1 MAKPAGYYSPEA
13 IQSRQQK
20 ARDEW
25 EQTYNQPKS
34 EEKKPLE
41 VSIQPT
47 EAQSLVNQLMPN
59 YKDNN
64 ADIENLK
71 PVPYL
76 AYNNTSHGFAYY
88 GTGFT
93 GFARKVWADLT
104 DPKKFQQDL
113 SILDDDDQD
122 AVLGAYQNRLDSW
135 EKIIEQKTKWS
146 AWGEKIFGLSAKEVA
161 ALPAG
166 LGTEKEITEG
176 VSEVKGDSEAEA
188 KLREAGTLLARG
200 VRLGVDTTQNA
211 IWGGLEILSLAD
223 KGVRKIISATQG
235 LDAVA
240 DQFDK
245 DDPKNIFEK
254 LVSTGSIAVGK
265 DVFTVASAVSQGKI
279 TWADAKESIQDFQ
292 KGSEM
297 AYTMVFD
304 EAMRAEFEKGI
315 AEGKDPGLLAQ
326 DLGRIGIELAGSILG
341 DPTTYLG
348 VGIVKPSLAKGTP
361 MKLFGKNITLFGVQ
375 QKLPWETVGRIPTF
389 GEILNLNVGARK
401 LAQGANR
408 FANNNLPELDGLL
421 EKAGDITNERVAA
434 EVIKEAVTK
443 TAQKFDDLRK
453 HKKYMSSL
461 ATVDRDGKVRR
472 MSSDA
477 DFFIKNL
484 MGNAGLD
491 ETIMTLRDMANLR
504 KGGSKAI
511 EAAKNLLPKK
521 DYVYSDVGMMVGEV
535 LSRLDDGKMFEAIKS
550 STNHIET
557 HNVIYRKLE
566 SVIGDLIPSTDEM
579 LEAAAKLKKGEKITA
594 KEKELAE
601 MAKEIPAVVRTIN
614 RITRPAEKISKKT
627 TGGMVQLF
635 MNFVPRAW
643 ARNIYGQGVMLAM
656 QQGMWSALD
665 ISIEAFVKSPVKKYS
680 DDVIKMANDSI
691 VRKLGFSP
699 IEATKGIGDVLDAG
713 KKTKYG
719 FLPAMQRSE
728 QITASRIIEKT
739 VTDELQK
746 AIPSVLKNM
755 DEWDGLMS
763 ILPTEQQSLMNV
775 ALQRASGN
783 LDDALD
789 IFRNATKNGEIDAWR
804 LTEPSKDMRNHLTS
818 LGMMDEFYEMQR
830 AAESAD
836 DFKAFIQKFAEKY
849 DGFVT
854 KNGQKLPSTL
864 TKMPEELYKF
874 GEDLANNADPADLN
888 LHAELIQSWQNTID
902 TLRETVNKTFST
914 ADQIA
919 FMAAQQQNPNA
930 PAFFEAVQVAKQK
943 VEQAHK
949 LPSES
954 YRAINALRDQVQVL
968 KEQIKTADKAEL
980 LRLWDKKYDYKG
992 GFFKLSDIYTEQD
1005 LSKLTPEIFRQ
1016 RMWTAF
1022 FETSANVYRTGNNQY
1037 YAKSLEVI
1045 DEMAKA
1051 LGTTIDNIAVAEKG
1065 GDNPYRVLSMMQKQA
1080 EDIESAIAWKRL
1092 LRQFDFAEMPK
1103 KPDGTSILLQDV
1115 VGDFK
1120 KVFDKW
1126 EGGRS
1131 HIVNSVRKDTGK
1143 ALKYEDIT
1151 LEQAWK
1157 AIQRRKR
1164 IPPDDGTMSMERVLV
1179 ETKEAFL
1186 ADVNKWA
1193 DKVTSEWGVKVP
1205 SSSID
1210 FSEQLKKFRPAYESR
1225 MQSVR
1230 TMAGRVAV
1238 EARDFVLHDYDKTYM
1253 DHALTYLLGN
1263 SFHYWT
1269 TRTYGKMAQNLVDSP
1284 KTANAYLA
1292 YKEYITKEHAGM
1304 PDFYRQ
1310 NVVVNSLLG
1319 MDLGNPYYLNLES
1332 MVNPVYGLTGVD
1344 FNDPRKRV
1352 DWLSRTVDD
1361 MNKLGPSFSPL
1372 VSWSVALH
1380 LYNTGYDGAAERWL
1394 GRMLP
1399 QSQLIKSASSL
1410 TGNTIEVDPF
1420 VQLTN
1425 GEFLG
1430 GVDSYERNRVI
1441 ASMASMVQSG
1451 QITQEQMI
1459 EASRAESGEIWDAA
1473 IQASAM
1479 KRWDGDMMSFFV
1491 GVGARPRTQDD
1502 LVIEKF
1508 WGDYSA
1514 LLSSR
1519 SLMSADD
1526 YREAWENLREHPE
1539 YGAFVDGLLLGRKTG
1554 AEQETA
1560 YAFNVL
1566 SRIPPGQMNDT
1577 ASLVGISPDM
1587 IRKFYDAKGDLS
1599 KINMT
1604 EQDKKRFFSGIEDMG
1619 LLLSMPDN
1627 ATREDWGDARALYG
1641 DMKDIITERYG
1652 DDVYDLINEYYSLD
1666 SGLKEDFLDDNP
1678 LVRDAL
1684 IVQDYMVLNQPVLG
1698 KYYGGFDTT
1707 QRYYYSLMDKELSKK
1722 YGSEV
1727 IKQKEEYYGLPTTQE
1742 RKDFEKQNP
1751 LFKQYLDER
1760 KEYMGGLDEALLRV
1774 QKYLPPRPKIREDA
1788 QPFGES
1794 QEALAQYAMAQ
1805 QLPLEYWQQTIGTS
1819 MVRHL
1824 SDYASGEVDDI
1835 SYYADKKLDYE
1846 AKKMGISKEEL
1857 LAMILNSMENR

>member
-25 EQTYNQPKS
+25 EQTYNQQL
-34 EEKKPLE
+34 EEKKTLPA
-41 VSIQPT
+41 VPIP
-47 EAQSLVNQLMPN
+47 EAQSLVSLLMPN
-59 YKDNN
+59 YKDND

-76 AYNNTSHGFAYY
+76 AYDNTSEGFAYY
-88 GTGFT
+88 GTGLV
-93 GFARKVWADLT
+93 GRVRKAWADLT

-113 SILDDDDQD
+113 NILEKDDQD
-122 AVLGAYQNRLDSW
+122 AVLSAYQNRLEGW

-166 LGTEKEITEG
+166 ISTERQITEG
-176 VSEVKGDSEAEA
+176 VSEVKGDTALEA
-188 KLREAGTLLARG
+188 KVRAAGTMLARG
-200 VRLGVDTTQNA
+200 TRIGVDTVQNS
-211 IWGGLEILSLAD
+211 IWGGLELLGLDD
-223 KGVRKIISATQG
+223 KAVRKIISTTQG
-235 LDAVA
+235 IDALA

-245 DDPKNIFEK
+245 DEPKNIFTK
-254 LVSTGSIAVGK
+254 ITSTGSIAVGK
-265 DVFTVASAVSQGKI
+265 DVFTIATALSQGKL
-279 TWADAKESIQDFQ
+279 TWADAKETIQDFQ

-326 DLGRIGIELAGSILG
+326 EYGNIGIELAGSILG
-341 DPTTYLG
+341 SPTTYLG
-348 VGIVKPSLAKGTP
+348 MGIVKFSRLGTP

-375 QKLPWETVGRIPTF
+375 QKLPWETVGKIPTF
-389 GEILNLNVGARK
+389 GELFNLNVGSK
-401 LAQGANR
+401 KQAQGVNR
-408 FANNNLPELDGLL
+408 FVNNNLPELDGLL

-434 EVIKEAVTK
+434 EVIQEAVTK
-443 TAQKFDDLRK
+443 TTQKFDDLRK
-453 HKKYMSSL
+453 HKNYMTSL
-461 ATVDRDGKVRR
+461 TTVDRDGKVRR

-491 ETIMTLRDMANLR
+491 ETIMTLRDMVNLR
-504 KGGSKAI
+504 KGGSKAVQ
-511 EAAKNLLPKK
+511 AAINLLPKK
-521 DYVYSDVGMMVGEV
+521 DFVYSDVGMMVGEV
-535 LSRLDDGKMFEAIKS
+535 LSRLDDEKMFETIMA

-579 LEAAAKLKKGEKITA
+579 LEASAKLKRGEKITA
-594 KEKELAE
+594 KEKQLAE
-601 MAKEIPAVVRTIN
+601 MAKDVPAVVRTIN
-614 RITRPAEKISKKT
+614 RITRPADKIAKKT
-627 TGGMVQLF
+627 TSAMVQVF

-656 QQGMWSALD
+656 QGGMWNALE
-665 ISIEAFVKSPVKKYS
+665 ISVEAFIKSPIKKYS
-680 DDVIKMANDSI
+680 DNVISMVNDSI
-691 VRKLGFSP
+691 VRKIGFSP
-699 IEATKGIGDVLDAG
+699 IEATKGIGDVVDAG

-728 QITASRIIEKT
+728 QITASRIVEKT
-739 VTDELQK
+739 IDSELQK
-746 AIPSVLKNM
+746 AIPSVLKKM
-755 DEWDGLMS
+755 PEWDDLMS
-763 ILPTEQQSLMNV
+763 ILPVEQQSLLNLEM
-775 ALQRASGN
+775 QRTSGV
-783 LDDALD
+783 LDDALK
-789 IFRNATKNGEIDAWR
+789 IFRNATKSGQIDAWR
-804 LTEPSKDMRNHLTS
+804 LTEPSKNMRNHLTS

-830 AAESAD
+830 TAESAE
-836 DFKAFIQKFAEKY
+836 DFKAFIEKFADKY
-849 DGFVT
+849 DNFVT

-864 TKMPEELYKF
+864 TKMPEELHKF

-902 TLRETVNKTFST
+902 ILRETVNKTFST

-954 YRAINALRDQVQVL
+954 YRAINALRDQIQVL

-980 LRLWDKKYDYKG
+980 LRLWNKNYGYKG
-992 GFFKLSDIYTEQD
+992 APFKLSDIYAEQD
-1005 LSKLTPEIFRQ
+1005 LSKLTPEVFRQ

-1022 FETSANVYRTGNNQY
+1022 FETSAGVYRTGNNQY
-1037 YAKSLEVI
+1037 YTKALEAI

-1051 LGTTIDNIAVAEKG
+1051 LGTTIDNIAVADKG
-1065 GDNPYRVLSMMQKQA
+1065 GDNPYRVLTMMQKQA

-1092 LRQFDFAEMPK
+1092 LRQFDFEAMPT
-1103 KPDGTSILLQDV
+1103 KPDGTSILLQEV

-1126 EGGRS
+1126 EGGKT
-1131 HIVNSVRKDTGK
+1131 HIVKSVRKDTGK

-1164 IPPDDGTMSMERVLV
+1164 IPPDDGTMSMERMLV
-1179 ETKEAFL
+1179 ETKESFL

-1193 DKVTSEWGVKVP
+1193 DRVVNEWGVKVP

-1210 FSEQLKKFRPAYESR
+1210 FSEQLRKFRPAYESR

-1253 DHALTYLLGN
+1253 DHAITYLFGN

-1269 TRTYGKMAQNLVDSP
+1269 TRSYIKMAQSLVNNP
-1284 KTANAYLA
+1284 RTANAYLA
-1292 YKEYITKEHAGM
+1292 YKEYITKEHADM

-1332 MVNPVYGLTGVD
+1332 MINPVYGLTGVD
-1344 FNDPRKRV
+1344 FNDPRKSV
-1352 DWLSRTVDD
+1352 DWLSRTVDN

-1394 GRMLP
+1394 GRMFP
-1399 QSQLIKSASSL
+1399 QSQVIKSTTAL
-1410 TGNTIEVDPF
+1410 TGTPIEIDPF

-1425 GEFLG
+1425 GQFLG
-1430 GVDSYERNRVI
+1430 GVDAYERNRVI
-1441 ASMASMVQSG
+1441 ASMAAMVQSG

-1473 IQASAM
+1473 VQASAM

-1508 WGDYSA
+1508 WGDYNA

-1519 SLMSADD
+1519 SMMSADD

-1577 ASLVGISPDM
+1577 ARQVGITPVM
-1587 IRKFYDAKGDLS
+1587 IRKFYDSKGDLS
-1599 KINMT
+1599 KMNLT
-1604 EQDKKRFFSGIEDMG
+1604 EQDKERFISGIEDMG
-1619 LLLSMPDN
+1619 LLLSMPEN
-1627 ATREDWGDARALYG
+1627 ATREEWGDARALYS
-1641 DMKDIITERYG
+1641 DMKAIITKRYG
-1652 DDVYDLINEYYSLD
+1652 DDVYDLINEYYGLD

-1684 IVQDYMVLNQPVLG
+1684 LVQDYLVLNQPTLN
-1698 KYYGGFDTT
+1698 KYYGGFDAT
-1707 QRYYYSLMDKELSKK
+1707 QRYYYFLMDKELVIK

-1727 IKQKEEYYGLPTTQE
+1727 IKLKEEYYGLPTTEE
-1742 RKDFEKQNP
+1742 RKEFEKQNP
-1751 LFKQYLDER
+1751 QFKQYLDER
-1760 KEYMGGLDEALLRV
+1760 KEYTENIDEALLRV
-1774 QKYLPPRPKIREDA
+1774 ERYLPPRPELREDA
-1788 QPFGES
+1788 RPLGES
-1794 QEALAQYAMAQ
+1794 QEALAQYATSQ
-1805 QLPLEYWQQTIGTS
+1805 QLPLEYWQQTMGDA
-1819 MVRHL
+1819 MVRHI
-1824 SDYASGEVDDI
+1824 SEYATGEIDDI
-1835 SYYADKKLDYE
+1835 SYYADRKLDFE
-1846 AKKMGISKEEL
+1846 AKKLGVSKEEL